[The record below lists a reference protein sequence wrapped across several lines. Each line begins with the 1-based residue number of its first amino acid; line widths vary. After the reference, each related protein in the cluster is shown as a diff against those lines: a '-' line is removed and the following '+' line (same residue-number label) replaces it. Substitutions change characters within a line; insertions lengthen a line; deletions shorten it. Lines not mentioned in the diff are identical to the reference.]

1 MCSGNDRESAE
12 SARKHG
18 NMGHGVRLCAQP
30 CCYASAEFHKK
41 IAEIKE
47 ECSHGFSSGNE
58 EVLPAGK
65 TAWEN
70 AGRHLQIYQAVRRA
84 GTADSWGASEDLAER
99 DHLAVNSLGSV
110 Q

>member
-1 MCSGNDRESAE
+1 
-12 SARKHG
+12 
-18 NMGHGVRLCAQP
+18 MGHGVRLCAQA
-30 CCYASAEFHKK
+30 CCYGSGEFHKK

-47 ECSHGFSSGNE
+47 ECSHGFSSGNK

-70 AGRHLQIYQAVRRA
+70 AGRHLKIYQVVRRA
-84 GTADSWGASEDLAER
+84 GTSGSWGMSEDLAGR

>member
-1 MCSGNDRESAE
+1 
-12 SARKHG
+12 
-18 NMGHGVRLCAQP
+18 MGHGVRLCAQP
-30 CCYASAEFHKK
+30 CCCASCECHKK
-41 IAEIKE
+41 NAEIKG

-70 AGRHLQIYQAVRRA
+70 AGRYLQIYPAERRA
-84 GTADSWGASEDLAER
+84 GTASSWEASEDLAER